1 MRFAKTCFISEGS
14 YNAVRSSPII
24 EYILQILGRY
34 NQFYVSSL
42 HIIVVVF
49 IVLKFSKFSKH
60 FLSTSTPISLS
71 SIIGQKCWFFPYQF
85 KNFGKIVFEYI
96 IYMAYITEG
105 IFTNPMCRIF
115 WLPEFISVISSNN
128 MKGLNIFRLNIF
140 QKVFL
145 S

>member
-1 MRFAKTCFISEGS
+1 MIKSKRSNKIIMQFWQCLSVYANVRIAIDFILMRFAKTCFISEGS

-85 KNFGKIVFEYI
+85 KNFARLY
-96 IYMAYITEG
+96 
-105 IFTNPMCRIF
+105 
-115 WLPEFISVISSNN
+115 
-128 MKGLNIFRLNIF
+128 LNT
-140 QKVFL
+140 
-145 S
+145 